1 MVVLLKHLSSLRGE
15 ICKGYEIAF
24 GSKKQVTHR
33 QEAGKNYEK
42 MKDNPILFRIFA
54 ALFGI

>member
-1 MVVLLKHLSSLRGE
+1 MVLLKHLSSHQGE
-15 ICKGYEIAF
+15 IYKGYEIAF